1 MVKPSSSGPGD
12 SPEAPLHLLTA
23 PIPPTLTAGYDQTVR
38 EGLQVIV
45 HNMDFDLSAS
55 KLLL

>member
-1 MVKPSSSGPGD
+1 MVKSSSGGPGN

-23 PIPPTLTAGYDQTVR
+23 PIPPTLTARYDQSVG
-38 EGLQVIV
+38 EGLQIIV
-45 HNMDFDLSAS
+45 HNMDFDLLAS

>member
-1 MVKPSSSGPGD
+1 MVKPSSGGPGNP
-12 SPEAPLHLLTA
+12 PEVPLHLLTA
-23 PIPPTLTAGYDQTVR
+23 PIPPTLTAGHDQSVG